1 MARSSLLTRD
11 FDGPIAWLTRDTA
24 DFKLHHDRS
33 DQAISRQ
40 RFLQQANWLSQRLPD
55 TPAIV
60 NEVDNRYL
68 FLLTLCAASIR
79 GITCLLP
86 QNRTPAVRTF
96 LGDSYPDAVSVY
108 DGRHREESG
117 KPEPPGLNVSEL
129 PLFALRA
136 GSGSALNPAIADDHV
151 AVVCFT
157 SGSTGDPKPLPK
169 TWRILRESSRVNYR
183 YFCSHP
189 QSGTSFHYAGVPPQH
204 MWGLETSVFLPLFAD
219 VCTVDAHAELPGD
232 LIKQF
237 SELPRPLTFIGTPLH
252 LRALMATRMA
262 TSRASAEAGR
272 KQPITLD
279 RVLCATSPLDE
290 GIAAAIEEQFA
301 TQVHEVYG
309 CSEVGSMAHRRT
321 AKDALWTRFEGM
333 TFQVDDENLVQA
345 GTEYLGTSF
354 TLGDRLEFVDSTH
367 FRLAGRSDDLV
378 KIAGKRGS
386 LAAIHK
392 VLFRY
397 PALVDGA
404 VFHPVERASTTRL
417 AAIVSLSSEGDLGTL
432 KRYLATHLDS
442 TFVPRPIYVVDALPR
457 QANGKLPQGRLLE
470 LYERLNAG
478 D

>member
-1 MARSSLLTRD
+1 MAGSSLLLRE
-11 FDGPIAWLTRDTA
+11 FDGPIAWLTRDTS
-24 DFKLHHDRS
+24 DFYRHHNSS

-60 NEVDNRYL
+60 NEINNRYL

-86 QNRTPAVRTF
+86 QNRTPAVRKF

-108 DGRHREESG
+108 DGGRREESG
-117 KPEPPGLNVSEL
+117 NTQLTGLNVSEL
-129 PLFALRA
+129 PLFSLPVSP
-136 GSGSALNPAIADDHV
+136 GGESNPAIADNHI

-169 TWRILRESSRVNYR
+169 TWRTLRESSRINYR

-189 QSGTSFHYAGVPPQH
+189 QLTTIYHYAGVPPQH

-237 SELPRPLTFIGTPLH
+237 TGLPRPLTFIGTPLH
-252 LRALMATRMA
+252 LRALMAT
-262 TSRASAEAGR
+262 TRANAQAGR

-321 AKDALWTRFEGM
+321 AKDALWTCFDGIA
-333 TFQVDDENLVQA
+333 FQVDEDGGVQA
-345 GTEYLGTSF
+345 GTEYLGESF
-354 TLGDRLEFVDSTH
+354 SLGDRLEFVNSTH

-397 PALVDGA
+397 PDLVDGA

-417 AAIVSLSSEGDLGTL
+417 AAIVSLSSEGDLDAL
-432 KRYLATHLDS
+432 KQYLANHLDS

-470 LYERLNAG
+470 LYERLNARR
-478 D
+478 